1 MLYLQSG
8 YIEGPM
14 IFFDI
19 IWYDLLPGSDSVH
32 EHWLRLQNPWTELS
46 QRLNSLSDKNKTGVV
61 WSGEFNILGALRT
74 QTSKLVRNLQIIKS
88 CLTCF

>member
-8 YIEGPM
+8 YNKGPM

-19 IWYDLLPGSDSVH
+19 IRYDLLPGSDTEH

-61 WSGEFNILGALRT
+61 WSGEFNVLGALWT
-74 QTSKLVRNLQIIKS
+74 QTSKLVRNLQTIKS